1 MEGTGLY
8 GYVYDLS
15 IDYDSADTDDV
26 LNIHKCLMVR
36 NNIK

>member
-1 MEGTGLY
+1 MEGTRLY

-15 IDYDSADTDDV
+15 IDCDSTDTDDV
-26 LNIHKCLMVR
+26 LNIHKCLMVG